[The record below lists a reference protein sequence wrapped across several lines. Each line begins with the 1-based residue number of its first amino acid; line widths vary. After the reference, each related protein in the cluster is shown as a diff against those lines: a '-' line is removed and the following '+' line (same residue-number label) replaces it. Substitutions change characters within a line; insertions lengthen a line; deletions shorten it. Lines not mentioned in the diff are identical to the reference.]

1 MYSESIFIK
10 SYKTAQRYFIVALTV
25 FCPYSRYSVFKA
37 SETVAFIEWSTH
49 FMISSADSKIRT
61 RHVHD
66 TIQHQIKN
74 TTTGEYL
81 STQ

>member
-25 FCPYSRYSVFKA
+25 FCPYSRYSFFKA

-49 FMISSADSKIRT
+49 LMISSADSKIRT
-61 RHVHD
+61 AMY

>member
-25 FCPYSRYSVFKA
+25 FCPYSRYLVFKA

-49 FMISSADSKIRT
+49 FMISSIRT
-61 RHVHD
+61 AMY

>member
-49 FMISSADSKIRT
+49 FHPQTQKLEPPCTLYNIR
-61 RHVHD
+61 
-66 TIQHQIKN
+66 
-74 TTTGEYL
+74 
-81 STQ
+81 